1 MRTRHLR
8 LAPLL
13 KTRQRLVKFQPTTA
27 NIDTETTAASSS
39 DGAHII
45 RTWPQG
51 GDPEEPNP
59 DKFKSI
65 MPLTIVTFT
74 PTGIREFGVQ
84 RSKSFIR
91 KTFGIPDSVE
101 EGENSWMYSTDNAHL
116 KVLDEDAGKRVFV
129 RLSISRRVRQ
139 RRTGSNRSRYSS
151 CLREAELQPGTS
163 GPDESGQ

>member
-1 MRTRHLR
+1 MRASGAV
-8 LAPLL
+8 LALSVFFLTSCTKPSIA
-13 KTRQRLVKFQPTTA
+13 TA
-27 NIDTETTAASSS
+27 NVDTETTAASSS

-51 GDPEEPNP
+51 GDSEEPNP

-91 KTFGIPDSVE
+91 KTFGTPDSVE
-101 EGENSWMYSTDNAHL
+101 EGENSWMYSSDNAHL

-129 RLSISRRVRQ
+129 RFHF
-139 RRTGSNRSRYSS
+139 
-151 CLREAELQPGTS
+151 
-163 GPDESGQ
+163 ESGAPAEDRVEQVEVF

>member
-1 MRTRHLR
+1 
-8 LAPLL
+8 
-13 KTRQRLVKFQPTTA
+13 
-27 NIDTETTAASSS
+27 
-39 DGAHII
+39 
-45 RTWPQG
+45 
-51 GDPEEPNP
+51 
-59 DKFKSI
+59 

-129 RLSISRRVRQ
+129 RFHFASGAPAEDRVEQ
-139 RRTGSNRSRYSS
+139 V
-151 CLREAELQPGTS
+151 EVF
-163 GPDESGQ
+163 